1 MPFRLIIWEVSPNTV
16 ANYSNF
22 ICYIFVVPLLILT
35 MDLRTAYAQLS
46 QYIVRP
52 GDNCRRIAI
61 NKYGSEE
68 YISLIHDNNPL
79 GPTPHRLTPGLVL
92 WLPPKP
98 DALPKQV
105 ATLTFRRNQVDTFTP
120 AQHVGTVGERLSQG
134 HKVSTLGASS
144 AELVFADETR
154 LQLGEHSLIVLL
166 GKSAGTS
173 RSTSSADTVLL
184 HGSLRAHL
192 AQLAGS
198 DHPTSDLP
206 LKTPSARVRL
216 GRGQALVHVDAR
228 QTTRLAVHQ
237 GLSSLESAGRSVRV
251 PSGFGSRADRGR
263 HPTPPRPLPSA
274 PEWVA
279 APDLL
284 VTLGAALDVH
294 AAYRPGRAGPP
305 ATQFHIQIARDA
317 QFNDLLL
324 DTRVPARTLQ
334 VDMRQLVPGDYALR
348 VSGIDADDFEGP
360 SSPVWSLRIAAIPIR
375 PSAGSVLLDVPA
387 GLVCRIGAEPIHRAG
402 TTVTVETWADTQLYC
417 ARTDPPSRWA
427 ALSLPAVEPPPQ
439 SLVQA
444 RLPPLAPAPQP
455 RPKPAQP
462 PLHPAPHAPVHP
474 PVRLRYA
481 GAVIAGSHLAPTRP
495 ENTINTELGLAR
507 YMPLAYGAL
516 RFSFRVSHEYHR
528 FLDPSSALCQGI
540 SCQTSASS
548 PVPIMSDHHT
558 LGISLPIFYEA
569 TVPIPHLCLYTGLSP
584 WLVFNLPITEPEPI
598 PRVGIGVAGHIGLGI
613 LNHRSALFF
622 ELRYRQIEY
631 LGAVSEN
638 FSASGLSLF
647 AGYQF
652 PLGS

>member
-1 MPFRLIIWEVSPNTV
+1 MPFRLIIWEVSPNKV

-61 NKYGSEE
+61 NKYGNED

-98 DALPKQV
+98 DAVPKHV

-120 AQHVGTVGERLSQG
+120 AQHVGTVGEQLSHG
-134 HKVSTLGASS
+134 HKVSTLDASS
-144 AELVFADETR
+144 AELVFVDETR

-166 GKSAGTS
+166 GKSAPTS
-173 RSTSSADTVLL
+173 RSTSSTDTVLL

-263 HPTPPRPLPSA
+263 HPTAPRPLPSA
-274 PEWVA
+274 PEWAA
-279 APDLL
+279 APNLL
-284 VTLGAALDVH
+284 VTLAAALDVH
-294 AAYRPGRAGPP
+294 ASYRPGPAGPT

-334 VDMRQLVPGDYALR
+334 VDMRQLEPGDYAVR

-360 SSPVWSLRIAAIPIR
+360 SSPVWSLRIATIPIR
-375 PSAGSVLLDVPA
+375 PRAGSVLLDVPA
-387 GLVCRIGAEPIHRAG
+387 GLVCRIGATPIHLAG
-402 TTVTVETWADTQLYC
+402 ATVTVETGADTQVYC
-417 ARTDPPSRWA
+417 ARTDQPSRWA
-427 ALSLPAVEPPPQ
+427 ALSLPTVEPPPQ
-439 SLVQA
+439 SPVQA
-444 RLPPLAPAPQP
+444 RLPPLAPAPP
-455 RPKPAQP
+455 SRHSPAQSPLP
-462 PLHPAPHAPVHP
+462 PPAHAPVRPHT
-474 PVRLRYA
+474 RLRYA
-481 GAVIAGSHLAPTRP
+481 GAVMAGSHLAPTQSA
-495 ENTINTELGLAR
+495 NTINTELDLGR
-507 YMPLAYGAL
+507 YMPIAFGAL
-516 RFSFRVSHEYHR
+516 RFSFRVGHEYHR
-528 FLDPSSALCQGI
+528 SLVQTSALCQG
-540 SCQTSASS
+540 SYCQTSASS
-548 PVPIMSDHHT
+548 PVPILSDHHT
-558 LGISLPIFYEA
+558 LGISLPTFYDA
-569 TVPIPHLCLYTGLSP
+569 TGLIPNLRLYTGLSP
-584 WLVFNLPITEPEPI
+584 WLILNLPITEPEPI

-613 LNHRSALFF
+613 MNHRSTLFL
-622 ELRYRQIEY
+622 ELRYRHVDF
-631 LGAVSEN
+631 LGSLFQN